1 MPVAINGNGAHAREV
16 VLITGAGGWLGGV
29 LAQVIR
35 RDPAYTD
42 AQLILADIGKSSFTR
57 PHEAYRILINL
68 TVEPKAP
75 KGVAEDDYVTLKADL
90 GEPSGVEAIFTT
102 KLGPPSVIYCLH
114 GIMSRGAED
123 NFDLGMKIN
132 IDSTRYVLEAARK
145 YQSPNGGPP
154 KFVFTSSIAVFG
166 GPLVCIHAWYR

>member
-1 MPVAINGNGAHAREV
+1 MSETLVHANGTEH
-16 VLITGAGGWLGGV
+16 
-29 LAQVIR
+29 
-35 RDPAYTD
+35 
-42 AQLILADIGKSSFTR
+42 
-57 PHEAYRILINL
+57 HL

-75 KGVAEDDYVTLKADL
+75 KGVSEDDYVTLKADL
-90 GEPSGVEAIFTT
+90 GEPSGVEAIFNT

-145 YQSPNGGPP
+145 YQAPNGQPP

-166 GPLVCIHAWYR
+166 GPLVRA